1 MLHDW
6 ITHIARAGHRLPTQR
21 VPAQLACYPDRAGA
35 HGTSSLIFIYSD
47 LINSD
52 FGLFLTLAA
61 ATIFALLIGIAFHE
75 FCHAFMANS
84 LGDKLPA
91 RQGRVTLNPMAHLD
105 PAGTMMMLF
114 IGFGW
119 GKPVQFNPFGLK
131 VSPKMATLLV
141 SLAGPLSNFVA
152 AGLLGVPIKLGW
164 VPYINPLSTDPRL
177 LHFFVQTRE
186 QYIGLFLTAAVYFN
200 VILGVFNLLPIHP
213 LDGFK
218 VAVGILPDEL
228 SEEFA
233 KTAQYGVGILMI
245 LILLP
250 LVIGYS
256 PLTEI
261 MGPSVRWLVRFF
273 TGVG

>member
-1 MLHDW
+1 MIFLH
-6 ITHIARAGHRLPTQR
+6 
-21 VPAQLACYPDRAGA
+21 
-35 HGTSSLIFIYSD
+35 SD

-52 FGLFLTLAA
+52 FGLFLTLVAS
-61 ATIFALLIGIAFHE
+61 TVFALIVGVGFHE
-75 FCHAFMANS
+75 FCHAAMATS
-84 LGDKLPA
+84 LGDTLPR
-91 RQGRVTLNPMAHLD
+91 RQGRFTLNPLAHLD
-105 PAGTMMMLF
+105 PFGTIMMLF
-114 IGFGW
+114 VGFGW
-119 GKPVQFNPFGLK
+119 GKPVQFDPWHVK
-131 VSPKMATLLV
+131 VSPKTATLLV

-152 AGLLGVPIKLGW
+152 AGLLGIPIKLGW